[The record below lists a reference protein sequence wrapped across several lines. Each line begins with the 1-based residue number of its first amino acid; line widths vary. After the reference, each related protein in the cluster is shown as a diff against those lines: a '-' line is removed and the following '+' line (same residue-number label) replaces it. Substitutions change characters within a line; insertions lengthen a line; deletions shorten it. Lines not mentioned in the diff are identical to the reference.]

1 LFINI
6 FDYVRR
12 EAERDSLVSC
22 HVYVSTYPISDKPN
36 DAEPGRRGH
45 RYMTDTTEPEY
56 RTRHRSAA
64 GATRLVDPTEGADEG
79 MMRVRMP
86 IASTGDVRNE
96 GDDPLTRS
104 ELRGMAKQINRG
116 NIGVFPDH
124 GRNMDTSGAA
134 YSQLEKFGYWSDAE
148 VDDERAADGED
159 LLVATANMPDPE
171 TVPAATGKY
180 RQALAVY
187 KTQAEREVPMDAS
200 IGWRTD
206 EDAPGGND
214 HMEVS
219 IVGVGADPRTNTEQ
233 SAESGVVARAAVE
246 AGADPDDLVRAVR
259 DAVDTVH
266 NLDDPA
272 FAEGDAVT
280 WSWDG
285 TAVHGRVAGVHEEFT
300 PPGADDPIT
309 GDDGEAVYSIHEW
322 DEDVEAFREQN
333 VAKPESSLSA
343 SEMDM
348 PAASEDNFQNMSD
361 DDPPESDPGDT
372 TEEQTADDP
381 DTDQSGEDEPTD
393 RAPDDVSED
402 DLLTMVARHYEG
414 MDESDFAEA
423 ADAADA
429 EYVGAADV
437 EAVADFVSVVTGA
450 EYDAVIDAMD
460 DLMEGERP
468 NKPDDD
474 EEEDG
479 EEDDDESEQ
488 SAETDADD
496 ADDSERDLADEVDA
510 LRDELAAIRSGDA
523 NLESPDGGDDDSEAE
538 ERDADAS
545 DEDTDGDEPTRDAK
559 PLGGIGDYR

>member
-1 LFINI
+1 
-6 FDYVRR
+6 
-12 EAERDSLVSC
+12 
-22 HVYVSTYPISDKPN
+22 
-36 DAEPGRRGH
+36 
-45 RYMTDTTEPEY
+45 MTDTTEPEY

-64 GATRLVDPTEGADEG
+64 GSARLVDPTEGADEG
-79 MMRVRMP
+79 MMRIRMP

-104 ELRGMAKQINRG
+104 ELRGMGKQINRG

-124 GRNMDTSGAA
+124 GRNTDTSGAA

-148 VDDERAADGED
+148 VDDERSDDGED

-214 HMEVS
+214 LMEVS

-233 SAESGVVARAAVE
+233 GAEAGVVARAAVE
-246 AGADPDDLVRAVR
+246 AGADPDDLVRAVKR
-259 DAVDTVH
+259 AVGDDDWSAELRYFRVVAPEDREDEF
-266 NLDDPA
+266 DDPVLGVGVSFPESGVYVDWHTSA
-272 FAEGDAVT
+272 FPDELDNPHVSEYG
-280 WSWDG
+280 S
-285 TAVHGRVAGVHEEFT
+285 VADLQKATGNDIVDMT
-300 PPGADDPIT
+300 QPPGARDSDL
-309 GDDGEAVYSIHEW
+309 DSHD
-322 DEDVEAFREQN
+322 
-333 VAKPESSLSA
+333 
-343 SEMDM
+343 
-348 PAASEDNFQNMSD
+348 MSD

-381 DTDQSGEDEPTD
+381 DTDQSGEDEPID

-468 NKPDDD
+468 NKPDD
-474 EEEDG
+474 EEEDD

-488 SAETDADD
+488 SAETDS
-496 ADDSERDLADEVDA
+496 DDSERDLADEVDA

-523 NLESPDGGDDDSEAE
+523 DLESPDGGDHESEAE

-559 PLGGIGDYR
+559 PLDGIGEYR